1 MRDNFNSVVEFGG
14 PLLVDIWIGYWVYV
28 RVEEHAYAKVAGL
41 VAFLLFC
48 ETDRI
53 RRLIEVR
60 MQALSTSLGKTPR
73 KLSPECRQGCRV
85 RKLYRKGSNR
95 RFRPLRFR
103 KRRHE
108 AHE

>member
-1 MRDNFNSVVEFGG
+1 MWDNFNSVMEFGG
-14 PLLVDIWIGYWVYV
+14 PLLVNVWIGYWVYV

-48 ETDRI
+48 ESDRI

-60 MQALSTSLGKTPR
+60 TQALSTSLGKTPW
-73 KLSPECRQGCRV
+73 KLSPERRHGCRV
-85 RKLYRKGSNR
+85 RKLYRKESNR

-108 AHE
+108 DHE